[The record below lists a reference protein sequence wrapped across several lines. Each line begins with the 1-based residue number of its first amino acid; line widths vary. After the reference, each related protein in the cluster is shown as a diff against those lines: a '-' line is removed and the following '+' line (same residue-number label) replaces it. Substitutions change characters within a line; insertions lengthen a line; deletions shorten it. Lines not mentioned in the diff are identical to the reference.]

1 MSVDHYDSHED
12 GYVQFCL
19 KQAHSLCRP
28 ARHASGVVL
37 SSTPLAPSN
46 EAPSALG
53 TAGPDS
59 DRGEHA

>member
-1 MSVDHYDSHED
+1 MSADAYDLHELR
-12 GYVQFCL
+12 YVHFCME
-19 KQAHSLCRP
+19 QAFSRPVRP
-28 ARHASGVVL
+28 ARGVVL
-37 SSTPLAPSN
+37 SSTSRAPSN